1 LGGPIVCERPTAL
14 FHVSQPLEESV
25 FFHVVMRRHATA
37 VRNRPGQ
44 YRLKMATGDAP
55 IEMDADPRKLSNCR
69 HWRKTGQAE
78 RIPDHVP
85 MPAKVTEVD

>member
-1 LGGPIVCERPTAL
+1 
-14 FHVSQPLEESV
+14 
-25 FFHVVMRRHATA
+25 M
-37 VRNRPGQ
+37 
-44 YRLKMATGDAP
+44 KMATGDAL

-69 HWRKTGQAE
+69 HWRKAGQAE